1 MMLALSKIFSL
12 LIYPL
17 SLCLICLLFAIA
29 LHARGATIKAHTVTF
44 MATLW
49 LYFCST
55 EWGAS
60 VFLSPLES
68 AYPAFVDEELPKAQA
83 ILVLGGGTSG
93 ETQFGQGGDLNQAA
107 DRLWLGAALHR
118 AGKAP
123 LIVLSGGSVLP
134 EAVPESRLMAQKLKV
149 LGIPDTALLLESE
162 SRTTRENAQY
172 SWALLQELGITH
184 ILLVTSAS
192 HMRRAAAVFG
202 AQGFVVTSVATDHQ
216 MPLRVGPV
224 PGWLPTLDRLARS
237 TQAIHEWVGYWVYDQ
252 LGYFDPAET
261 TVEA

>member
-1 MMLALSKIFSL
+1 MLTINKILSL

-17 SLCLICLLFAIA
+17 SLCLISLVFA
-29 LHARGATIKAHTVTF
+29 LVFRARGATVKANTITILS
-44 MATLW
+44 TIW

-55 EWGAS
+55 EWGAG
-60 VFLSPLES
+60 VLLSPLES
-68 AYPAFVDEELPKAQA
+68 AYPAFTNEELPRAQA

-93 ETQFGQGGDLNQAA
+93 ETQFGRGGDLNQAA
-107 DRLWLGAALHR
+107 DRLWLGAALHH

-123 LIVLSGGSVLP
+123 VIVLSGGSTHP
-134 EAVPESRLMAQKLKV
+134 DAVPESRLMAEKLKA
-149 LGIPDTALLLESE
+149 LGIPETALLLESE

-172 SWALLQELGITH
+172 SRALLRELGISH

-192 HMRRAAAVFG
+192 HMRRAAAVFA

-216 MPLRVGPV
+216 MPLRIGPV

-237 TQAIHEWVGYWVYDQ
+237 TQAVHEWVGYWVYEQ
-252 LGYFDPAET
+252 LGYFDPPEQ
-261 TVEA
+261 TVET

>member
-1 MMLALSKIFSL
+1 VH
-12 LIYPL
+12 P
-17 SLCLICLLFAIA
+17 
-29 LHARGATIKAHTVTF
+29 
-44 MATLW
+44 
-49 LYFCST
+49 
-55 EWGAS
+55 
-60 VFLSPLES
+60 
-68 AYPAFVDEELPKAQA
+68 D
-83 ILVLGGGTSG
+83 
-93 ETQFGQGGDLNQAA
+93 
-107 DRLWLGAALHR
+107 
-118 AGKAP
+118 
-123 LIVLSGGSVLP
+123 
-134 EAVPESRLMAQKLKV
+134 AVPESRLMAQKLKAI
-149 LGIPDTALLLESE
+149 GIPETALLLESE

-172 SWALLQELGITH
+172 SWTLLQELGISH

-252 LGYFDPAET
+252 MGYFEPAET

>member
-1 MMLALSKIFSL
+1 MLTLNKILSL

-17 SLCLICLLFAIA
+17 SLCLICFVFA
-29 LHARGATIKAHTVTF
+29 LVFRARGAVVKANTLTIL
-44 MATLW
+44 ATIW

-55 EWGAS
+55 EWGAGAL
-60 VFLSPLES
+60 LSPLES
-68 AYPAFVDEELPKAQA
+68 AYPAFVNEELPNAQA
-83 ILVLGGGTSG
+83 ILVLGSGTSG
-93 ETQFGQGGDLNQAA
+93 ESQFGQGGDLNHAA

-123 LIVLSGGSVLP
+123 LIVLSGGSVHP
-134 EAVPESRLMAQKLKV
+134 DAVPESRLMAQKLKAI
-149 LGIPDTALLLESE
+149 GIPETALLLESE
-162 SRTTRENAQY
+162 SRTTRENALY
-172 SWALLQELGITH
+172 SWSLLQELGITH
-184 ILLVTSAS
+184 VLLVTSAS

-237 TQAIHEWVGYWVYDQ
+237 TQAIHEWVGYWVYEQ
-252 LGYFDPAET
+252 MGYFEPPQVTLET
-261 TVEA
+261 